1 MINKQCHTHLYFF
14 SFRKLFQIYTYDVT
28 YTSLYDTL
36 SVFAFPK
43 NQSFDCGIYSIA
55 YQHAVYDWPVW
66 VPVRTQKAIK
76 KEKKA
81 EENPRHGIRS

>member
-1 MINKQCHTHLYFF
+1 LH
-14 SFRKLFQIYTYDVT
+14 
-28 YTSLYDTL
+28 
-36 SVFAFPK
+36 
-43 NQSFDCGIYSIA
+43 A

-81 EENPRHGIRS
+81 EENPRHGVKSLKLMRSGEAWIKEVVIGKKFRSDGVGEHGC